1 MNFPCFSS
9 LLETEN
15 SHPKRR
21 NSAVKPTV
29 GYSSCEVDSNMN
41 GRRLPAAL
49 VIRTHSE
56 RGQQHPVSGDACV
69 SYLCLE
75 SQGPAKLQQTE
86 LPFHL
91 CIIILFHRGH
101 GRNGCRCSVLDRMCC
116 DYIRTGSECSFTR
129 ATEGRVETMRFM
141 SCDPCVSCCSV
152 YGLWALPGAGS

>member
-1 MNFPCFSS
+1 
-9 LLETEN
+9 
-15 SHPKRR
+15 
-21 NSAVKPTV
+21 
-29 GYSSCEVDSNMN
+29 MN
-41 GRRLPAAL
+41 GRRLPTAI

-101 GRNGCRCSVLDRMCC
+101 GWNGCRCSVLDRMCC
-116 DYIRTGSECSFTR
+116 DYIRARSPEPQKEELR
-129 ATEGRVETMRFM
+129 Q
-141 SCDPCVSCCSV
+141 
-152 YGLWALPGAGS
+152 